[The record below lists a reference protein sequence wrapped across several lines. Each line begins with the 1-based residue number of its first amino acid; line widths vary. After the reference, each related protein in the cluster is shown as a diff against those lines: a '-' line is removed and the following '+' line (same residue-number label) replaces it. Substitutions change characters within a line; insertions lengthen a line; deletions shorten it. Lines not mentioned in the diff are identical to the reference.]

1 MQQKIIDTHFH
12 IWDLKNNYPWL
23 ENMNDYGLNNNY
35 FLNNFLDDAKKL
47 NLSKSVHIQAEII
60 DQNKIFETEWLQK
73 ISNNHNSNFPNAI
86 VGFVDL
92 SSKNFISDIE
102 KHCQYKNFRGIRQIL
117 KSTKDDE
124 SFLKNDIWINNL
136 KYLEKYN
143 LSFDL
148 LIFFHQYKS
157 ATNVIKKY
165 PNILFIINHCFWPQ
179 NSENDFNNWA
189 KALKS
194 ISSFD
199 NVVIKISGFGE
210 WLKNCSLSNIKPY
223 ILETIDCFGLDRC
236 MFGSNF
242 PVDKQIS
249 NKTYEFFWNIYFETT
264 KNFSDDEK
272 NKMFFY
278 NAEKYYRI

>member
-23 ENMNDYGLNNNY
+23 ENMNDYGLNINY

-157 ATNVIKKY
+157 AINVIKKY

-179 NSENDFNNWA
+179 NSENDFNNWT

-223 ILETIDCFGLDRC
+223 ILETIDCFGVDRC

-249 NKTYEFFWNIYFETT
+249 NKTYEFFWNIYFETA